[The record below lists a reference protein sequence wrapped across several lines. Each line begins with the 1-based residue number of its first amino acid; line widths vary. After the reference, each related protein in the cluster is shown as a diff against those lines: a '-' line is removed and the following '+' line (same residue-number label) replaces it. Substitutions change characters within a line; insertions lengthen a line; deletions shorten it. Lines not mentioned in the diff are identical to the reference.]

1 MHYRTT
7 TTNVGTSSLRF
18 HFGLAL
24 GLAVS
29 MHFVADADPIKT
41 GRVLTDFENGNYS
54 PALDAIKEGDIDKTP
69 DILYYIGYCYDYG
82 LGGREKDVE
91 RAKKNYRIAADAGN
105 EKAKRRLD
113 EIRRNEAKDK
123 ELDIVKRERDKISS
137 DLDDANRRLED
148 MERRKKQDEN
158 EFNKR
163 LGEWQANRDKEIRL
177 HENEVVALKEKLEE
191 AKKRGDDAVV
201 GNIRKSLAE
210 AEVRHSRALQD
221 MERELGEMKRE
232 LNDMEGKYN
241 VRFEDLHNAIAG
253 MHVEEKSE
261 AEMGMPFGFAMFAP
275 GQFPPVEADVTGF
288 RLSVFYGRN
297 RNVFGL
303 DVGALVS
310 VADGDLM
317 GLEVSGLFNQIGSS
331 SGALQIGGIAN
342 VCADNFLGFQ
352 IAGIANRV
360 EGDCAGLQVG
370 TLNLAS
376 KDMVGVQIGAFNN
389 AKNAKGLQ
397 IGVVNHAVKM
407 TGVQIGLINLIDES
421 SVSCLPVVNAHF

>member
-1 MHYRTT
+1 MNYRTT
-7 TTNVGTSSLRF
+7 ITRTRNRRF
-18 HFGLAL
+18 PFGMAL
-24 GLAVS
+24 GFAIS
-29 MHFVADADPIKT
+29 MYFVADADPIKT
-41 GRVLTDFENGNYS
+41 GRVLTDFENGNYG
-54 PALDAIKEGDIDKTP
+54 PALEACKEGNIDKTP
-69 DILYYIGYCYDYG
+69 DILYYIGYCIDYG
-82 LGGREKDVE
+82 LGGVEKDTE
-91 RAKKNYRIAADAGN
+91 RAKKFYHQAADAGN
-105 EKAKRRLD
+105 EKAKRRLE
-113 EIRRNEAKDK
+113 EISRIEDKDK
-123 ELDIVKRERDKISS
+123 ELVLVKRKLDEISFERDE
-137 DLDDANRRLED
+137 ANRQLDEF
-148 MERRKKQDEN
+148 EKRKKLEES

-163 LGEWQANRDKEIRL
+163 LGEWQSNRDKEIG
-177 HENEVVALKEKLEE
+177 EYEKEIAALKVKLEE
-191 AKKRGDDAVV
+191 AKKSGDDAVV
-201 GNIRKSLAE
+201 GNIRKSLSE
-210 AEVRHSRALQD
+210 AEVRHSRALKD

-241 VRFEDLHNAIAG
+241 VRFENLHNAIAG
-253 MHVEEKSE
+253 MHVEEKRE
-261 AEMGMPFGFAMFAP
+261 AEMGMPLGFAMFAP

-421 SVSCLPVVNAHF
+421 SVSCLPIVNAHF